1 MLTVVYAAL
10 ILCSS
15 GSLSLLIR
23 TSSSLFDDDAY
34 DGGDSELDLR
44 LGMAVEAL
52 LQLQLEREQVG
63 AG

>member
-15 GSLSLLIR
+15 LLIW
-23 TSSSLFDDDAY
+23 TFPSLFDDDAY

-44 LGMAVEAL
+44 LGRAVGAL